1 MYTTL
6 IYYRITNRSGEKE
19 MFHYVWS
26 SIRRRRAASLVTA
39 GISIMLVLLLNL
51 YFGSI
56 RSYQTQLVDLA
67 ENVPVY
73 CRVLNRNGSLENLLF
88 ISERILEG
96 LRQSDQVE
104 NLAYVTVFRAGEGD
118 FKLSELKVKLRI
130 WCAGANCVEAIG
142 N

>member
-1 MYTTL
+1 
-6 IYYRITNRSGEKE
+6 
-19 MFHYVWS
+19 
-26 SIRRRRAASLVTA
+26 
-39 GISIMLVLLLNL
+39 MLVLLLNL

-96 LRQSDQVE
+96 LRQSD
-104 NLAYVTVFRAGEGD
+104 
-118 FKLSELKVKLRI
+118 
-130 WCAGANCVEAIG
+130 
-142 N
+142 